1 MTKEEAAK
9 RIETLSVELRRH
21 NHLYYNL
28 SSPEISDREF
38 DLLLKELQ
46 ELETA
51 FPDLLSENSP
61 SQRVGGT
68 ISKDFKTVKHRYPM
82 LSLSNSY
89 SREEMQD
96 FAERIQKLI
105 ERPVKYVCEL
115 KFDGVALGLTYKD
128 GNLVQAV
135 TRGDGVQGDDVT
147 ANARTIRTIPLKIE
161 GDGIPADFEVRG
173 EVYLSHKAFDKLN
186 AKREEEGEPLYAN
199 PRNTASGSLKMQD
212 SAMVAERG
220 LDCYLYSFLADNKL
234 TGSHSGDL
242 EKLSAWGFK
251 VSDHYRV
258 FDNMED
264 VFGYL
269 DHWDVAR
276 HDLPFEIDGV
286 VIKVDSL
293 NDQDELGFTA
303 KSPRWA
309 IAYKFAS
316 EQAQTVLNE
325 VTFQVG
331 RTGAITPV
339 ANLEP
344 VLLAGTTVKRASLH
358 NADQIALLDL
368 HIGDVVIVE
377 KGGEIIPKI
386 VGVNKD
392 KRTAILSP
400 VQYLK
405 NCPECN
411 TPLERNEGE
420 ANHFCPNDTGC
431 PPQIKGRIEHFISRK
446 AMDVDGMGSE
456 TVEQLY
462 DEGLI
467 GNVADLYD
475 LTAEQI
481 LPLDRMAEKSVQKLL
496 DGLEASKQ
504 VPFPRLLFGIGIRY
518 VGATVAKK
526 LAKSFKNIDAL
537 MAASLEDLVA
547 VDEIGDRI
555 AESVIQYFQNPINQ
569 ALISRLKQ
577 SGLRFEIEE
586 SNVETSNKLDGKA
599 FVVSGVFSV
608 YSRDQIKQEIENNGG
623 RNVGSISKKTDFVL
637 AGENMGPSKLK
648 KAEDLGIPI
657 ISENDFIE
665 MIGS

>member
-9 RIETLSVELRRH
+9 RIGTLSVELRRH

-51 FPDLLSENSP
+51 FPNLLSENSP

-220 LDCYLYSFLADNKL
+220 LDCYLYSFLADDKL

-242 EKLSAWGFK
+242 EKLSTWGFK
-251 VSDHYRV
+251 VSEHYRV

-405 NCPECN
+405 NCPECD

>member
-46 ELETA
+46 DLETA

-186 AKREEEGEPLYAN
+186 TKREEEGEPLYAN

-220 LDCYLYSFLADNKL
+220 LDCYLYSFLADDKL

-386 VGVNKD
+386 VGVNKE